1 MEISALDAGF
11 APVERAKRRDLSPL
25 TAAVAGG
32 VLLLA
37 WAVGAVVAPAAP
49 SPLSARL
56 EVHEYFVA
64 NHDAALNQ
72 SLLVH
77 GIAGVA
83 LAVLVVALWRGG
95 VHRRLFLF
103 AGLAAA
109 AASFVEL
116 FFVFRIE
123 HHIEKGIG
131 VRRTDLLFDSLN
143 RTCAVKFALLAV
155 AVGSASWVA
164 ARSRAWPAW
173 ASWIGY
179 ALVPLLALAAV
190 TAVANVPAQRAVLSL
205 WPPMLML
212 WVTSTVVGLVRRP
225 PTVPGP

>member
-11 APVERAKRRDLSPL
+11 APVERAERRDLRPL
-25 TAAVAGG
+25 AAAVAGG
-32 VLLLA
+32 VFLLA
-37 WAVGAVVAPAAP
+37 LAVGAVIAPSAP
-49 SPLSARL
+49 SPVSSRL
-56 EVHEYFVA
+56 RVHEYFVA

-131 VRRTDLLFDSLN
+131 VRQTDVLFDALN
-143 RTCAVKFALLAV
+143 RASALKLVFLAV
-155 AVGSASWVA
+155 AVAAASTLMPRRLRWTGWLVA
-164 ARSRAWPAW
+164 P
-173 ASWIGY
+173 
-179 ALVPLLALAAV
+179 VLALAAV
-190 TAVANVPAQRAVLSL
+190 GSVTRGPGLHLLLVLSL
-205 WPPMLML
+205 PAVLV
-212 WVTSTVVGLVRRP
+212 WVAAASAGVYRGT
-225 PTVPGP
+225 